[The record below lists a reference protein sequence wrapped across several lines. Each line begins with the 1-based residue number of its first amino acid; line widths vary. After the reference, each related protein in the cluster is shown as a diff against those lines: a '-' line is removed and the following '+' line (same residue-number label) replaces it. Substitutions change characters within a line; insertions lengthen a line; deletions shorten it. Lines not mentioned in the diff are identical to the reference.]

1 VSRRFSNS
9 GETAM
14 KNLIFFYR
22 FEAKQKPKAHQEKN
36 EAKKGVRFFCLC
48 SRKGAKRDR
57 FDFEAKVL

>member
-1 VSRRFSNS
+1 
-9 GETAM
+9 M